1 MGLRTDVPKH
11 SIVLSCIVVAA
22 TAIAVRAADLA
33 YSKVHALAIVNIE
46 HARGAVCIQTVERT
60 RYDKKRKNATCA
72 ELTAAGLEAS
82 RGAITWHDR
91 FRVEIGSGVAGE
103 TFGLSSAMPFET
115 SDPSSL
121 LSPGATGSGEFVS
134 FLSHIISGDAESF
147 QPLAPQQGLAAFGF
161 TIAGAKSHWV
171 YGNATV
177 GYHGSLLTTPDS
189 GELRRLTMAAENAGD
204 ACSVAVNID
213 YADTK
218 IGDRDVD
225 LPKTSVI
232 DELYKDGTELHQ
244 ETQYSSCQAP
254 PAQTKAAAGEAPK
267 PLPAGLD
274 LHVRIQA
281 PIDGATSAAG
291 DPIVGVV
298 KSNVKEGGQIVVHQG
313 DLLHGRIT
321 LLEQYLLPYEQV
333 GAVSSAIDPTWHL
346 GIVFETIERNGV
358 QQPISLTP
366 NDDGDRTP
374 HDAPTTPGRLQQL
387 RPTGGGYYIFYK
399 KTLNLDTKF
408 EMEWTTK

>member
-1 MGLRTDVPKH
+1 MILSGISRR
-11 SIVLSCIVVAA
+11 SIALCCIVIGA
-22 TAIAVRAADLA
+22 TAIALRAADLA
-33 YSKVHALAIVNIE
+33 YSQVHNLAIVNIE
-46 HARGAVCIQTVERT
+46 HARDAVCVQTVEHT
-60 RYDKKRKNATCA
+60 RYEKKRKNSTCA
-72 ELTAAGLEAS
+72 ELTAAGFEAS

-91 FRVEIGSGVAGE
+91 FRVEVGSGVAGE
-103 TFGLSSAMPFET
+103 ILHLTAATPFEPA
-115 SDPSSL
+115 DPGRL
-121 LSPGATGSGEFVS
+121 LGPDATRIGEFVS
-134 FLSHIISGDAESF
+134 FLTNIVSGDAESF
-147 QPLAPQQGLAAFGF
+147 QPLPPRQGLAAFGF
-161 TIAGAKSHWV
+161 AVPGAKSHWV
-171 YGNATV
+171 YGNSTI
-177 GYHGSLLTTPDS
+177 GYHGSLLAAADS
-189 GELRRLTMAAENAGD
+189 GELRGLTMAAENVAD
-204 ACSVAVNID
+204 ACSVAVNVD

-218 IGDRDVD
+218 IGDRDID
-225 LPKTSVI
+225 FPKTSVI
-232 DELYKDGTELHQ
+232 DELLKDGTELHK

-254 PAQTKAAAGEAPK
+254 ATQTKASSNEAPK

-313 DLLHGRIT
+313 DLLHGRIA

-333 GAVSSAIDPTWHL
+333 GAVSAAIDPTWHL

-358 QQPISLTP
+358 QQPVSLTP

-374 HDAPTTPGRLQQL
+374 HDAPTTPSRLQQL
-387 RPTGGGYYIFYK
+387 RPPGGGYYIFYK
-399 KTLNLDTKF
+399 KALNLDTKF